1 MNDDVVRHSV
11 DVGKNDADSGL
22 DSMPEA
28 YFEHGR
34 HGRQLRAAKL
44 HNKIYIKAPHRAK
57 HLRTYVRTI
66 TCVITFV
73 WGQILA
79 HKRAEPM
86 ESLLVK

>member
-34 HGRQLRAAKL
+34 HGRQLRAA
-44 HNKIYIKAPHRAK
+44 
-57 HLRTYVRTI
+57 T
-66 TCVITFV
+66 
-73 WGQILA
+73 
-79 HKRAEPM
+79 
-86 ESLLVK
+86 